1 MILFSFINNRI
12 IINIIL
18 LVLTISCTNQ
28 KDNVENISPEN
39 LSNEVI
45 LDIPTDLSIKN
56 ILIYPNQFDKNSI
69 YIDAE
74 ISSHEG
80 GEGEV
85 QIALINDGKL
95 VASNPINIKPN
106 KGIYSQSFLIS
117 GDINYDK
124 IFEISISALKG
135 EKDISNNR
143 HSFKSSLKIEKPKI
157 AILSGKLNFN
167 TPHIIN
173 NLNADFDHFYPHPID
188 GNFDITDFWFTN
200 YDIILLDNFPTK
212 PVSDKWLNLFLKKII
227 SEKSSLLMNSRLS
240 QDVKVIKD
248 FFPIFNIKY
257 GEDIDLNDFNDFS
270 RNQNGSFKSS
280 FIAINDIFNISK
292 NYISELNEII
302 DWILLDTDIQY
313 SFYVANKDNTINE
326 PIFIYGYSNLV
337 DSEVKNLQA
346 EVVMNEE
353 VVSTIKLLYN
363 PVSGYYFSQFEPSI
377 LGSYV
382 FNIQDSK
389 KLIDTINVN
398 IYD

>member
-1 MILFSFINNRI
+1 MRYHYFLIIYFIFLINVVSCAKNEESDTIENNSNQSISESI
-12 IINIIL
+12 IDKPI
-18 LVLTISCTNQ
+18 
-28 KDNVENISPEN
+28 
-39 LSNEVI
+39 
-45 LDIPTDLSIKN
+45 DLSIKN

-69 YIDAE
+69 YIDVE
-74 ISSHEG
+74 ILSING
-80 GEGEV
+80 GYGEV
-85 QIALINDGKL
+85 QIALLNDKTL
-95 VASNPINIKPN
+95 VASNPIIISSNEQN
-106 KGIYSQSFLIS
+106 YFQSFLID
-117 GDINYDK
+117 GEVDYEKN
-124 IFEISISALKG
+124 FEIGISALIG
-135 EKDISNNR
+135 ETNISNNK
-143 HSFKSSLKIEKPKI
+143 HIFKSSLKIEKPKI

-173 NLNADFDHFYPHPID
+173 NLNADFDHFYPNPID
-188 GNFDITDFWFTN
+188 GNLDITDFWFTN

-212 PVSDKWLNLFLKKII
+212 PVSNKWLNLFLKKII
-227 SEKSSLLMNSRLS
+227 SEKSSLVMNSRLS
-240 QDVKVIKD
+240 QDIEVIKD
-248 FFPIFNIKY
+248 FFPIFNIQY
-257 GEDIDLNDFNDFS
+257 NEDIDLNDFNDFS
-270 RNQNGSFKSS
+270 RNQNGLFKSS
-280 FIAINDIFNISK
+280 FIAINDMFNISK

-313 SFYVANKDNTINE
+313 SFYVANKENKINE

-337 DSEVKNLQA
+337 DSELKNIQA

-363 PVSGYYFSQFEPSI
+363 PISGYYFSKFEPNL

>member
-1 MILFSFINNRI
+1 MRYHYFLIIYFIFLINVVSCAKNEESDTIENNSNQSISESI
-12 IINIIL
+12 IDKPI
-18 LVLTISCTNQ
+18 
-28 KDNVENISPEN
+28 
-39 LSNEVI
+39 
-45 LDIPTDLSIKN
+45 DLSIKN

-69 YIDAE
+69 YIDVE
-74 ISSHEG
+74 ILSING
-80 GEGEV
+80 GYGEV
-85 QIALINDGKL
+85 QIALLNDKTL
-95 VASNPINIKPN
+95 VASNPIIISSNEQN
-106 KGIYSQSFLIS
+106 YFQSFLID
-117 GDINYDK
+117 GEVDYEKN
-124 IFEISISALKG
+124 FEIGISALIG
-135 EKDISNNR
+135 ETNISNNK
-143 HSFKSSLKIEKPKI
+143 HIFKSSLKIEKPKI

-173 NLNADFDHFYPHPID
+173 NLNADFDHFYPNPID
-188 GNFDITDFWFTN
+188 GNLDITDFWFTN

-212 PVSDKWLNLFLKKII
+212 PVSNKWLNLFLKKII
-227 SEKSSLLMNSRLS
+227 SEKSSLVMNSRLS
-240 QDVKVIKD
+240 QDIEVIKD
-248 FFPIFNIKY
+248 FFPIFNIQY
-257 GEDIDLNDFNDFS
+257 NEDIDLNDFNDFS
-270 RNQNGSFKSS
+270 RNQNGLFKSS
-280 FIAINDIFNISK
+280 FIAINDMFNTSK

-313 SFYVANKDNTINE
+313 SFYVANKENKINE

-337 DSEVKNLQA
+337 DSEVKNIQA

-363 PVSGYYFSQFEPSI
+363 PISGYYFSKFEPNL

>member
-1 MILFSFINNRI
+1 MKYHYFLIIYFIFLF
-12 IINIIL
+12 
-18 LVLTISCTNQ
+18 TIVSCAKNEESATIE
-28 KDNVENISPEN
+28 KN
-39 LSNEVI
+39 LSQSISETI
-45 LDIPTDLSIKN
+45 IDEPIDLSIKN
-56 ILIYPNQFDKNSI
+56 ILIYPNPFDKNSI
-69 YIDAE
+69 YIDVE
-74 ISSHEG
+74 ILSING
-80 GEGEV
+80 GDGEV
-85 QIALINDGKL
+85 QIALLNDKKL
-95 VASNPINIKPN
+95 VASNPITVFSYEQN
-106 KGIYSQSFLIS
+106 YFQSFLID
-117 GDINYDK
+117 GEVDYEKNFQIG
-124 IFEISISALKG
+124 ISALNG
-135 EKDISNNR
+135 ETNISNNK
-143 HSFKSSLKIEKPKI
+143 HIFKSSLKIEKPKI

-398 IYD
+398 ISD